1 MSVGGAGS
9 SILDVLLF
17 RIKMV
22 GSGDLLSLES
32 FVFIGIGDWNLSLA
46 SGDLSLGRGI
56 DLARRLCES
65 NLRIEGFNSSSS

>member
-1 MSVGGAGS
+1 
-9 SILDVLLF
+9 
-17 RIKMV
+17 MV